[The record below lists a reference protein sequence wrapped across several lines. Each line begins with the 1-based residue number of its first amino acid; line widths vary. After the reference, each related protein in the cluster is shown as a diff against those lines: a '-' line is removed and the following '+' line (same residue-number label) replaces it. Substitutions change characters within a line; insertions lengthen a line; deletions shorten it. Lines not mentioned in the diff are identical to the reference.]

1 MEAIATAS
9 AVRSESRNF
18 YVWMAGGLLI
28 AFGGFVP
35 TYWAKVATGTF
46 HAEPIIH
53 KAFKALAS

>member
-1 MEAIATAS
+1 
-9 AVRSESRNF
+9 
-18 YVWMAGGLLI
+18 MAGGLLI

>member
-1 MEAIATAS
+1 MEAIASAS

-18 YVWMAGGLLI
+18 YVWMAGGS
-28 AFGGFVP
+28 
-35 TYWAKVATGTF
+35 TGTF